1 MTKAYRS
8 AGSARHGV
16 LHFVVPVAS
25 ASLVH
30 WSWFRAARALAIC
43 AGPSILVPAGA
54 AWLPPLDS
62 RLEEP
67 RALRPPGVPE
77 DEVLERSGA
86 VIGAVRFHRINV
98 FDPAIEAEDT
108 ALFRLANTIHIVTRE
123 STVVSQLLFRPGD
136 RYDAKL
142 VKETERVLR
151 SNDYLRDARIV
162 PVAYHDGTVDLE
174 VTTEDTWTLKPEIK
188 FGRSGGKNTSG
199 IGIEERNIFGTGGH
213 LALKATSDVD
223 RTSRFIEYGD
233 SSFAGTRWQV
243 GALVASNSDGHAQ
256 VLDVARP
263 FYSLDTRWAA
273 GIRLRNEQRID
284 SVYDFGSIVEQF
296 QTNEREATASAGW
309 SAGKVD
315 GWTTRWTSGVTFDER
330 RSGSLM
336 SDNPGAVLPPDRRL
350 LYPWV
355 GAELIEDDFRL
366 TRNHDQIGRT
376 EDVRFGWYAR
386 IRLGAS
392 TKALGSDRNAL
403 VFDGSASKTLEPG
416 PAQTLSWSAGAT
428 GRFGEHGLEN
438 TLFSV
443 AARYYVRQAPWRTLF
458 VAAGADRG
466 VDLDVN
472 KQLTLG
478 GDNGLRGYP
487 LRYRTG
493 QGRWLLT
500 VEERAFTDWFPFR
513 LFTVGGAVF
522 YDVGNTWGDNIV
534 PAVPPP
540 ASANHGALQDVGFGL
555 RLGNSR
561 SALGSVIHI
570 DLAFPIN
577 ADPSI
582 SKVQLLIEAKQR
594 F

>member
-1 MTKAYRS
+1 M
-8 AGSARHGV
+8 
-16 LHFVVPVAS
+16 L
-25 ASLVH
+25 
-30 WSWFRAARALAIC
+30 AAC
-43 AGPSILVPAGA
+43 AGLSALVPAA
-54 AWLPPLDS
+54 ADLLPPLGS
-62 RLEEP
+62 RLEE
-67 RALRPPGVPE
+67 RQVLRPPGVPE
-77 DEVLERSGA
+77 DDVLERSGA
-86 VIGAVRFHRINV
+86 VIGAVRFHRVNV
-98 FDPAIEAEDT
+98 FDPSIDAENT
-108 ALFRLANTIHIVTRE
+108 ALFRLANTIHVVTRE
-123 STVVSQLLFRPGD
+123 STVASKLLFHPGD

-142 VKETERVLR
+142 VKETERILR
-151 SNDYLRDARIV
+151 SHDYLRDARIV
-162 PVAYHDGTVDLE
+162 PIAYHDGIVDVE

-188 FGRSGGKNTSG
+188 FGRSGGKNSSG
-199 IGIEERNIFGTGGH
+199 IGVEERNIFGTGGH

-243 GALVASNSDGHAQ
+243 GALVADNSDGYAQ

-273 GIRLRNEQRID
+273 GIRLRNEKRVD
-284 SVYDFGSIVEQF
+284 SVYDFGSVVEQF
-296 QTNEREATASAGW
+296 ETHEREATAFAGW
-309 SAGKVD
+309 SAGVA
-315 GWTTRWTSGVTFDER
+315 GRWTTRWTGGVTFDER
-330 RSGSLM
+330 RSGALV

-350 LYPWV
+350 IYPWIGV
-355 GAELIEDDFRL
+355 ELIEDDFRL

-376 EDVRFGWYAR
+376 EDLRLGWHAR

-392 TKALGSDRNAL
+392 TRALGSDRNAL
-403 VFDGSASKTLEPG
+403 VFDASASKGVEPG
-416 PAQTLSWSAGAT
+416 QAQTLLWSAAAT
-428 GRFGEHGLEN
+428 GRLGNDGLEN

-443 AARYYVRQAPWRTLF
+443 AARYYLRQTPRRTLF
-458 VAAGADRG
+458 VGLGADRG

-478 GDNGLRGYP
+478 GDTGLRGYP

-493 QGRWLLT
+493 QGRWLMT
-500 VEERAFTDWFPFR
+500 IEERAFTDWYPFR
-513 LFTVGGAVF
+513 MFTVGGAVF
-522 YDVGNTWGDNIV
+522 YDMGDTWGGNIV
-534 PAVPPP
+534 PAVPAPT
-540 ASANHGALQDVGFGL
+540 STNHGILKDVGFGL

-577 ADPSI
+577 SDPSI